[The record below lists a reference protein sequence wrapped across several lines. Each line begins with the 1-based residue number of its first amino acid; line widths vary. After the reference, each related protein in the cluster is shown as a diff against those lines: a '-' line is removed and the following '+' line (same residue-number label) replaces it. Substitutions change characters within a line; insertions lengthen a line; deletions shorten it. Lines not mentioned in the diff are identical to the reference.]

1 MNDYDYWLEKSKNRK
16 TDSVTLGKRRER
28 ELNRKI
34 KEGKVT
40 HPHLRDIVLPEQYQ
54 YLYFPTGDA
63 NQKAKRLG
71 LPDRLTSAEVY
82 MRFAYYGF
90 RCIYCGADRPGLD
103 HRIPFCRG
111 GRNIPSNVIPCCHS
125 CNSKKGKRTETE
137 YRRVR
142 D

>member
-16 TDSVTLGKRRER
+16 THHSTLQKR
-28 ELNRKI
+28 
-34 KEGKVT
+34 KEKKWGI

-54 YLYFPTGDA
+54 YLYFPTGKA

-111 GRNIPSNVIPCCHS
+111 GRNIAANVIPCCLS